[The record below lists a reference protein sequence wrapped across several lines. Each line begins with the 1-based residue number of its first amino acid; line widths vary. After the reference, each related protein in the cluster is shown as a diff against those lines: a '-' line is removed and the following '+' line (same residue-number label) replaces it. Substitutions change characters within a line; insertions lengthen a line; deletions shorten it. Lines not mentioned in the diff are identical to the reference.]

1 MATKRATNKEAGRA
15 SQKAGATKA
24 AEAATVIQAFTGLKE
39 GNRVFMVGDEFTGP
53 PERVSELRAGGYL
66 AGE

>member
-1 MATKRATNKEAGRA
+1 MATKKATGGV
-15 SQKAGATKA
+15 KADADARPT
-24 AEAATVIQAFTGLKE
+24 EETATVVTAFTGIKE
-39 GNRVFMVGDEFTGP
+39 GERVFMVGDEFTGP